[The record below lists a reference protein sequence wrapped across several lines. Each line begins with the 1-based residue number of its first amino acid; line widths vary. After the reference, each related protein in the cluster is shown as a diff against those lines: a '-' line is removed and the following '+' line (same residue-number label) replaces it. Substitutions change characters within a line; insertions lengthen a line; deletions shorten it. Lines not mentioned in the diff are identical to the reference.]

1 MNQLLTEMDGFDGRK
16 GVVILAATNRPE
28 NLDKALL
35 RPGRF
40 DRRIQMELPDLEGRK
55 AILNVHLKR
64 VKHEEVDIDV
74 VARATAGTSGA
85 ELANI
90 VNEAALRAVRMG
102 RNKINTADL
111 EESVETVIA
120 GVLSEETYK

>member
-1 MNQLLTEMDGFDGRK
+1 M
-16 GVVILAATNRPE
+16 VILAATNRPE
-28 NLDKALL
+28 TLDKALL

-40 DRRIQMELPDLEGRK
+40 DRRIQMELPDLAGRK
-55 AILNVHLKR
+55 AILKVHLANVR
-64 VKHEEVDIDV
+64 HEEIDLDI
-74 VARATAGTSGA
+74 VARATAGSSGA

-102 RNKINTADL
+102 RKRVTTSDL

-120 GVLSEETYK
+120 GAQKKNKVISADEKKS

>member
-1 MNQLLTEMDGFDGRK
+1 M
-16 GVVILAATNRPE
+16 AATNRPE
-28 NLDKALL
+28 DLDKALL

-55 AILNVHLKR
+55 AILNVHLKK
-64 VKHEEVDIDV
+64 VKHEAVDIDI

-102 RNKINTADL
+102 RSAVTTEDL

-120 GVLSEETYK
+120 GAQKKGKVVSAEEKKS